1 MLLSSFDAPFN
12 YSAKIEM
19 ISDPYNAILIGTT
32 GNNLKFN
39 FAVED
44 KSGNNTGENVDC
56 IVSLINQGVKKT
68 INKVYTAQQGRE
80 GVIVELDD
88 YLTEGTNNYT
98 GINSS
103 TKELHVPNYAY
114 GYESGDWQIVLQDT
128 IGFTLYKDL

>member
-1 MLLSSFDAPFN
+1 
-12 YSAKIEM
+12 
-19 ISDPYNAILIGTT
+19 LIGTT

-56 IVSLINQGVKKT
+56 IISLVNQGVKKT

-88 YLTEGTNNYT
+88 YLTEGTNNISVTIKGVNTLAATTVSIVYQV
-98 GINSS
+98 INLQLSDS
-103 TKELHVPNYAY
+103 MDISKIYNVGDVVNIAFTVNGYGTKTVE
-114 GYESGDWQIVLQDT
+114 
-128 IGFTLYKDL
+128 